1 MQRYVVS
8 VTMDLN
14 IEIDADSPEAAA
26 ASLANAFALV
36 GNPVDPLSETKINV
50 GGVEAVIKTAIIQ
63 DWEIPQIDVQ
73 VA

>member
-14 IEIDADSPEAAA
+14 IEIDANSPEAAA
-26 ASLANAFALV
+26 AAFAKAFALA
-36 GNPVDPLSETKINV
+36 NPVDPLAETKINV
-50 GGVEAVIKTAIIQ
+50 DGVEAVIKTAIIQ
-63 DWEIPQIDVQ
+63 DWEVPQIDVQ